1 MWFAYT
7 NNFANW
13 HILKIEKYR
22 NHRRKQ
28 IENKVS
34 SLEDY
39 AVEVIQETKDF
50 NNAMGQESLTA
61 LINLKEKTNKNQS
74 QQWKNRPGE
83 IYYNKTTKASKYH
96 PIASE
101 KKPAITRKP

>member
-1 MWFAYT
+1 LPT

-13 HILKIEKYR
+13 HILKLKSTG

-39 AVEVIQETKDF
+39 AVEVIQETEKDF
-50 NNAMGQESLTA
+50 NNASLTRFDQPKK
-61 LINLKEKTNKNQS
+61 NKQKNQS
-74 QQWKNRPGE
+74 QQWKIDRLAKIKLSN
-83 IYYNKTTKASKYH
+83 NKASKYH
-96 PIASE
+96 PIREARN
-101 KKPAITRKP
+101 AITRKP

>member
-13 HILKIEKYR
+13 HILKLKSR

-39 AVEVIQETKDF
+39 AVEVIQETEKI
-50 NNAMGQESLTA
+50 
-61 LINLKEKTNKNQS
+61 LIML
-74 QQWKNRPGE
+74 
-83 IYYNKTTKASKYH
+83 
-96 PIASE
+96 
-101 KKPAITRKP
+101 

>member
-1 MWFAYT
+1 LPT

-13 HILKIEKYR
+13 HILKLSTG

-39 AVEVIQETKDF
+39 AVEVIQETEKDF
-50 NNAMGQESLTA
+50 NNASLTR
-61 LINLKEKTNKNQS
+61 LINQKKTNK
-74 QQWKNRPGE
+74 
-83 IYYNKTTKASKYH
+83 KTKVSSGK
-96 PIASE
+96 
-101 KKPAITRKP
+101 

>member
-13 HILKIEKYR
+13 HILKLKSTG

-39 AVEVIQETKDF
+39 AVEVIQETEK
-50 NNAMGQESLTA
+50 NNAMGQ
-61 LINLKEKTNKNQS
+61 KV
-74 QQWKNRPGE
+74 
-83 IYYNKTTKASKYH
+83 
-96 PIASE
+96 
-101 KKPAITRKP
+101 

>member
-13 HILKIEKYR
+13 HILKLKSTG

-39 AVEVIQETKDF
+39 AVEVIQENRKDF
-50 NNAMGQESLTA
+50 NNAMG
-61 LINLKEKTNKNQS
+61 
-74 QQWKNRPGE
+74 
-83 IYYNKTTKASKYH
+83 
-96 PIASE
+96 
-101 KKPAITRKP
+101 KKV